1 MNTMKALQTIIAA
14 TLATLIQD
22 QKLFTAYDVTTLVRA
37 SGEQVR
43 HGQVRSIVHDLMAR
57 EGSYSSTFS
66 TFGVV
71 AFPAKV
77 YHPVSVSATQYD
89 PSAIRN
95 GLKAPLAAPTTI
107 NMNAVRPVGQPVS
120 KSGGKQVEVGTGNR
134 LRVPAESVRKLGL
147 KAGDKG
153 YVSVDNGNIVVTAAQ
168 PVGKPAKAIT
178 VDQYDNLLFR
188 SPLGVTSDLFE
199 VSETATKVTLV
210 AV

>member
-1 MNTMKALQTIIAA
+1 MRTLQTIIAA

-22 QKLFTAYDVTTLVRA
+22 QKQFTAFDVTLLVRA

-43 HGQVRSIVHDLMAR
+43 HSQVKSIVHDLMSR
-57 EGSYSSTFS
+57 EGSYSKTFN

-71 AFPAKV
+71 AFPAWV
-77 YHPVSVSATQYD
+77 YHPVSANASAYSAT
-89 PSAIRN
+89 AIRDE
-95 GLKAPLAAPTTI
+95 LANKSAAV
-107 NMNAVRPVGQPVS
+107 NFNAVRPVGQPIS
-120 KSGGKQVEVGTGNR
+120 KPSGKQVEVGTGNR

-153 YVSVDNGNIVVTAAQ
+153 YVSVDNGKIIVTAAQ
-168 PVGKPAKAIT
+168 PVGKTAKAIT

-199 VSETATKVTLV
+199 VSETATMVTLV